1 MALHFSRDTKV
12 YARKGNKVWEIP
24 VLDGFSFS
32 QATNASEITLSEM
45 SNSAGQT
52 RRARQM
58 FNDSYAPAEWSFQSY
73 ARPNP
78 AAQDN
83 FPAED
88 LLWAMMFSD
97 STYSGSAYS
106 ASSIQNTGSTFVVTT
121 GESNTST
128 VGTFDLFFVMGA
140 GLPAFAN
147 GDSFSASSGA
157 TIYQIESCV
166 VNEAS
171 IDFEVD
177 GITTINWSGFGK
189 LISESAVFDAG
200 TVEDRQTDSTSNFIR
215 NRLTTLN
222 ITGDANGDGSDKTYD
237 VTLTGG
243 NLTFSNNLTY
253 LTPETLGVV
262 NQPFEAVTGTRQ
274 IGGNFTCYLGN
285 GGNQSADLFEDLI
298 EATSNVTNNF
308 DLTFTIGGASAPKIA
323 LQMPNCH
330 LELPAHS
337 IEDVIALDT
346 TFHAL
351 PSTIDEADELTITY
365 TGA

>member
-1 MALHFSRDTKV
+1 MALHFSRDTRVFLEKS
-12 YARKGNKVWEIP
+12 GSIWEIP

-32 QATNASEITLSEM
+32 QATNASEITLNEM
-45 SNSAGQT
+45 SSSAGVT

-73 ARPNP
+73 ARPNG
-78 AAQDN
+78 AAQSGL
-83 FPAED
+83 PAED
-88 LLWAMMFSD
+88 LLWAMMFTN

-106 ASSIQNTGSTFVVTT
+106 SGAVTNSSGGTTFEVTTASSNTA
-121 GESNTST
+121 T
-128 VGTFDLFFVMGA
+128 VGTFNMYFVMGA
-140 GLPAFAN
+140 GLDSQTNNNFSSAN
-147 GDSFSASSGA
+147 GQ
-157 TIYQIESCV
+157 TIYKIDSCV

-189 LISESAVFDAG
+189 IISESSVFDATG
-200 TVEDRQTDSTSNFIR
+200 LEARNVTSTSNFIR

-222 ITGDANGDGSDKTYD
+222 IEGNSSQSISGVYA

-243 NLTFSNNLTY
+243 NITFNNNITY

-285 GGNQSADLFEDLI
+285 GTGESADLFENLI
-298 EATSNVTNNF
+298 EATSLVTNDF
-308 DLTFTIGGASAPKIA
+308 DLTFTIGGATAPKIA
-323 LQMPNCH
+323 IALPKCH
-330 LELPAHS
+330 LEIPTHS
-337 IEDVIALDT
+337 IEDIISLDT
-346 TFHAL
+346 SFHAL
-351 PSTIDEADELTITY
+351 PSTIDDADEATITY
-365 TGA
+365 TGV